1 MRPSLDEALIVDTEE
16 EALDYIAKRGS
27 AQAFI
32 KENRIAYTRL
42 LLESELLPHVS
53 TRPNDVQRKAFF
65 LGYMV
70 NKLLRAFLGRIQEDD
85 RDYYGKKRLDMAGS
99 LLASHFRQL
108 FRQFT
113 DVMKK
118 ILIKE
123 INSGKDSLNLSS
135 AIKSDII
142 TRGLRTALATGNWGK
157 DKQGDV

>member
-1 MRPSLDEALIVDTEE
+1 LRPSLDEAHIVDTEE